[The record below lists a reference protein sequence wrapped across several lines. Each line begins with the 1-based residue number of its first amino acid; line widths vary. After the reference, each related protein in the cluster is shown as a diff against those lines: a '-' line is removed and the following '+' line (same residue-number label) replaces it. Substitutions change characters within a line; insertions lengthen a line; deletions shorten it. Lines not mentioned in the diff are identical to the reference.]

1 MTLKE
6 VRMSHPT
13 DTPATDGTE
22 EVIAARTD
30 EELSSEELEGV
41 SGGSGAGKRSSF
53 NAAQQPWQATI

>member
-1 MTLKE
+1 
-6 VRMSHPT
+6 MSHPT

-22 EVIAARTD
+22 EVIAAHTD